1 MPRIPGARVHHQPGG
16 LVDYQNV
23 RVLVDQPQCDVLALY
38 FRLGRLI
45 HRHLHLPAGP
55 PLDHVPRFAG
65 IPAHLDRTGLDP
77 TLDSSARVLWQ
88 KARKRAVKP
97 LAGHFRGN
105 SQIDLLELWRHGAL
119 EASGGAS
126 GILPRFRKP
135 LHCKESLV
143 RLRDLV
149 RSSRVLLIAVALG
162 VVVAGCRSHRA
173 DDAKSGPEVIYAR
186 AQKAM
191 KNSSYAEAIKQ
202 LEALQSRFPFS
213 EPARQSQLDLIWAY
227 YKARQTDPA
236 IDAADT
242 FIREN
247 PTNPRVD
254 YAYYMKGLVY
264 FERQANWLERKFN
277 VDLSQRPPIN
287 ATKSFEAFKQL
298 IEKYPN
304 SKYVSDSRQRMVFLR
319 NRLADFELHVA
330 LYYMRRGAYVGA
342 INRAK
347 YCIENYDGAPA
358 VKGSLKVLV
367 DAYRDLKMM
376 DLAANAQRVYADNY
390 PANAK
395 DVAVKKHWWPFF

>member
-1 MPRIPGARVHHQPGG
+1 
-16 LVDYQNV
+16 
-23 RVLVDQPQCDVLALY
+23 
-38 FRLGRLI
+38 
-45 HRHLHLPAGP
+45 
-55 PLDHVPRFAG
+55 
-65 IPAHLDRTGLDP
+65 
-77 TLDSSARVLWQ
+77 
-88 KARKRAVKP
+88 
-97 LAGHFRGN
+97 
-105 SQIDLLELWRHGAL
+105 
-119 EASGGAS
+119 
-126 GILPRFRKP
+126 
-135 LHCKESLV
+135 V

-149 RSSRVLLIAVALG
+149 HLSRALIFAVGFGLLAV
-162 VVVAGCRSHRA
+162 GCRSHRA

-186 AQKAM
+186 AQKAI
-191 KNSSYAEAIKQ
+191 KNSSYGEAIKQ

-213 EPARQSQLDLIWAY
+213 EPARQSQLDLIYAY
-227 YKARQTDPA
+227 YKAHEVDPA

-287 ATKSFEAFKQL
+287 ARKSFESFQQL
-298 IEKYPN
+298 LEKYPH
-304 SKYVSDSRQRMVFLR
+304 SQYVADARQRMVFLR

-347 YCIENYDGAPA
+347 YCVENYDGAPA

-367 DAYRDLKMM
+367 DAYHDLHMD
-376 DLAANAQRVYADNY
+376 DLASNAQKVYADNF
-390 PANAK
+390 PGDKK
-395 DVAVKKHWWPFF
+395 DILPKKHWWAFF

>member
-1 MPRIPGARVHHQPGG
+1 
-16 LVDYQNV
+16 
-23 RVLVDQPQCDVLALY
+23 
-38 FRLGRLI
+38 
-45 HRHLHLPAGP
+45 
-55 PLDHVPRFAG
+55 
-65 IPAHLDRTGLDP
+65 
-77 TLDSSARVLWQ
+77 
-88 KARKRAVKP
+88 
-97 LAGHFRGN
+97 
-105 SQIDLLELWRHGAL
+105 
-119 EASGGAS
+119 
-126 GILPRFRKP
+126 
-135 LHCKESLV
+135 V

-149 RSSRVLLIAVALG
+149 HPSRVLLIFVGVALLA
-162 VVVAGCRSHRA
+162 AGCRSHRG

-191 KNSSYAEAIKQ
+191 RNSSYGEAIKQ

-213 EPARQSQLDLIWAY
+213 EPARQSQLDLIYAY

-264 FERQANWLERKFN
+264 FERQSNWLERKFN

-287 ATKSFEAFKQL
+287 AKKSFDAFQQL
-298 IEKYPN
+298 IEKYPH
-304 SKYVSDSRQRMVFLR
+304 SEYVGDSRQRMVFLR

-347 YCIENYDGAPA
+347 YCVENYDGAPA
-358 VKGSLKVLV
+358 VKGSMKVLV
-367 DAYRDLKMM
+367 DAYRDLHML
-376 DLAANAQRVYADNY
+376 DLASNAEKVYTENY
-390 PANAK
+390 PADTK
-395 DVAVKKHWWPFF
+395 DIIAKKHWWAIF

>member
-1 MPRIPGARVHHQPGG
+1 M
-16 LVDYQNV
+16 
-23 RVLVDQPQCDVLALY
+23 
-38 FRLGRLI
+38 
-45 HRHLHLPAGP
+45 
-55 PLDHVPRFAG
+55 
-65 IPAHLDRTGLDP
+65 
-77 TLDSSARVLWQ
+77 
-88 KARKRAVKP
+88 
-97 LAGHFRGN
+97 
-105 SQIDLLELWRHGAL
+105 
-119 EASGGAS
+119 
-126 GILPRFRKP
+126 
-135 LHCKESLV
+135 

-149 RSSRVLLIAVALG
+149 HPSRVVLVALG
-162 VVVAGCRSHRA
+162 IALLAAGCRSHRG

-191 KNSSYAEAIKQ
+191 KNSSYGEAIKQ

-213 EPARQSQLDLIWAY
+213 EPARQSQLDLIYAY
-227 YKARQTDPA
+227 YKNREVDPA

-287 ATKSFEAFKQL
+287 ARKSFDSFQQL
-298 IEKYPN
+298 IEKYPH
-304 SKYVSDSRQRMVFLR
+304 SEYAADALQRMIYLR

-347 YCIENYDGAPA
+347 FCVENYDGAPA
-358 VKGSLKVLV
+358 VKGSMKVLV
-367 DAYRDLKMM
+367 DAYRDLKMT
-376 DLAANAQRVYADNY
+376 DLAANAERVYAANY
-390 PANAK
+390 PGDTK
-395 DVAVKKHWWPFF
+395 DIMPKKHWWAIF